1 MILEKI
7 IRRQKCPELL
17 RNMLCFI
24 LAFFLF
30 WFKAFWGY
38 FIILSICL
46 LPVTILFNSYFDH
59 IRFLSGSYG
68 DPCGSFLSGGD
79 HTSGRNDCHVFV

>member
-46 LPVTILFNSYFDH
+46 LPVTILFNSYFNSCFLFAGENGNGG
-59 IRFLSGSYG
+59 RAFLSCS
-68 DPCGSFLSGGD
+68 D
-79 HTSGRNDCHVFV
+79 HSLRIHRCNF